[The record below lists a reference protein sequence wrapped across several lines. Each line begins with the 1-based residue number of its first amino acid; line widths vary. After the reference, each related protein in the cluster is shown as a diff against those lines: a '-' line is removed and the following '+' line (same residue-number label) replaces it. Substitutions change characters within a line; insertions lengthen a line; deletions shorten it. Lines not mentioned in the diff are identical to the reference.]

1 MDSCRRSS
9 CKAFANAASTL
20 AIDDDWAGRLS
31 SSHSDARED
40 ARVDARS
47 RARIAAEAALAKNGE
62 DIALLDI
69 GEIISIID
77 YFVLVSASNTR
88 LVRTI
93 VDEVQLV
100 MREHDGSRPIG
111 VEGLGDATWVL
122 LDYADVVVHVFLEE
136 TREFY
141 DLDRLWADAAR
152 VEVTDGPEAARQVS
166 R

>member
-1 MDSCRRSS
+1 V
-9 CKAFANAASTL
+9 ASTL
-20 AIDDDWAGRLS
+20 AVDDDRAGRLS
-31 SSHSDARED
+31 SSHSDARD
-40 ARVDARS
+40 DARS
-47 RARIAAEAALAKNGE
+47 RALVAAEAALAKNGE
-62 DIALLDI
+62 DIAVLDV

-100 MREHDGSRPIG
+100 MRAHDGSRPIG
-111 VEGLGDATWVL
+111 VEGLDDATWVL